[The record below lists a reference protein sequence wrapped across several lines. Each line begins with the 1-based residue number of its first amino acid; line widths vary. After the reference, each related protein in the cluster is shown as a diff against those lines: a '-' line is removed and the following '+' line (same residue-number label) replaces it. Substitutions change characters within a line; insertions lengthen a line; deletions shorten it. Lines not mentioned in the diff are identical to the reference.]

1 MPRLGGGG
9 LGLWMALLLGAGCEG
24 AVPPASSPPA
34 PAATEAPAAQPPALV
49 AAAPVVT
56 GGGARL
62 GLRVDLSGTAQH
74 VRALERQPDGT
85 YKSVCTDN
93 PEAMRPATRTGVRR

>member
-24 AVPPASSPPA
+24 AATPTGDPPA
-34 PAATEAPAAQPPALV
+34 PRAV
-49 AAAPVVT
+49 AAPLVT
-56 GGGARL
+56 GAAGRP
-62 GLRVDLSGTAQH
+62 GLRVDLAGTAHH

-85 YKSVCTDN
+85 YRSICTDN
-93 PEAMRPATRTGVRR
+93 PDALRPATRTGVGR

>member
-24 AVPPASSPPA
+24 AGPPAGA
-34 PAATEAPAAQPPALV
+34 PPALV
-49 AAAPVVT
+49 AAAPVVS
-56 GGGARL
+56 GGGGRP
-62 GLRVDLSGTAQH
+62 GLRVDLAGTAQH
-74 VRALERQPDGT
+74 VRGLERQPDGT

-93 PEAMRPATRTGVRR
+93 PEAMRPATRTGVQR